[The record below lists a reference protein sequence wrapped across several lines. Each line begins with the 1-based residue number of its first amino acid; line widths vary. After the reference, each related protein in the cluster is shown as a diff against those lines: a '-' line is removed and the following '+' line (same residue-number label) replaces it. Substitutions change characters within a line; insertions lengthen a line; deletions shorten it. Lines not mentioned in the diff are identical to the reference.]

1 MALYYD
7 TDTFHD
13 IRRDIDE
20 VINNT
25 GTISKQ
31 QRDEIVSSYEENPQ
45 EYVQE
50 YQKYMTAR
58 EGGYGDEDSFR
69 DPGEYLTDIAGTA
82 IGEAAEGIID
92 VGEAILP
99 EAVTKKI
106 ASVSDDVAEYIPEG
120 VKRYWASSF
129 DPYHGE
135 GLSSD
140 ISEGIGTVASYL
152 IAGGPAVKIAGN
164 VIKGTMGAQKATGK
178 LANALKW
185 GVGGTIGATVV
196 EDPSKENY
204 VNVISDYIKN
214 NSPDTYE
221 EYKDTLETLAVDPND
236 PRALQYVNALFNNLA
251 FEGVFGAAL
260 GAAGTVAKPVVNRFV
275 DAVHKIGNSKTVIR
289 SSTPI
294 SRLMNKV
301 SRNLTSRFG
310 TDDTMLEAVIKKD
323 GASKA
328 ALTRASAF
336 NEELEKVLKRDNL
349 NNQPYLE
356 DVVYGALNGDKDKL
370 NLLAQSSE
378 EGAKIVTEMR
388 QAIDD
393 LSTAVNNKM
402 VKGGTKLSAKID
414 KNKGVYL
421 NDAYELYDNPGY
433 SLKNVPENIRVDAE
447 RYLKHDVGIPEE
459 HIPQL
464 LRNLTNGKTMG
475 EREKIFKT
483 FANMGVGTSKPFKK
497 KSDIPEPIRKLWG
510 VKKDPYENFS
520 RTYEKLSNFKAQGE
534 FAEEV
539 RAHMLN
545 KGIAKEGLDVPKRF
559 KEDAQPEDYVEDLGE
574 AYAKMRPGGMSDD
587 FINPLEG
594 LYADKNYADFIREGT
609 DVKGM
614 SQDPSAL
621 GALLR
626 MWLKLKSASQYNA
639 TVLSSTTHG
648 RNVIGNAAIM
658 IANGMLP
665 TAKNWTKQFKLTG
678 NRLRKLNNKDLS
690 ETLAQLQELGVV
702 DSSVKANTIRRVAQ
716 DAYNKD
722 YSHFLNKAT
731 IKKTGKALDKA
742 MNVYQAEDDFF
753 KIIHFDKTMEYLKE
767 AYPEISEDAL
777 KRMAAQRT
785 RDMMPNYALVPKAIK
800 RLRGAPVGDFMSFP
814 AEMMRTSKNLVK
826 YTLQDMTSGNQ
837 KLKNQAYK
845 RLAGMSLVGTG
856 GYGAIDY
863 TANIND
869 ISEDQKQAINRIV
882 PRWER
887 DTAKVFMGPI
897 KKDYRGNVY
906 VDYYNMGP
914 LDPYEYLKTA
924 ARTTMRLMQEDK
936 PWDMERA
943 LDMGLEI
950 GDKLLS
956 PYLGSSMMTEAFMD
970 AIKDT
975 EGKEGTDYAL
985 SLATAFAKSGAETL
999 MPGFINTLN
1008 NRRKFEIAKSKERG
1022 DPEYNLFGLRIGGS
1036 NIFAEPTGKEV
1047 GKWGNKLNPDSS
1059 NFGSFLGL
1067 KENTLDIT
1075 AGMKFEIGDALKT
1088 IGRGTSPVFK
1098 TLSEY
1103 NVRDPNEVVKKYLEG
1118 QENKLEGYKK
1128 LRDKMLAYAELYP
1141 DLVTD
1146 IERAL
1151 GQFSGGKKNK
1161 KEMQIIM
1168 DALQNIFRS
1177 DDLPI
1182 GGVRRALDG
1191 TGTPIPYDRI
1201 REIKEKLD
1209 FTEIE

>member
-1 MALYYD
+1 MTLYYD

-31 QRDEIVSSYEENPQ
+31 QRDEIVSSYDENPQ

-58 EGGYGDEDSFR
+58 EGGYGDEDDWR
-69 DPGEYLTDIAGTA
+69 GVGEYLTDVGGTA

-99 EAVTKKI
+99 EAVTEKI
-106 ASVSDDVAEYIPEG
+106 ASVSDDIAEYIPEG

-135 GLSSD
+135 GLSAD
-140 ISEGIGTVASYL
+140 ISEGIGTVGSYL

-185 GVGGTIGATVV
+185 GVGGTVGATLV

-204 VNVISDYIKN
+204 VNVISDYMKQ

-251 FEGVFGAAL
+251 LEGVFGAAL
-260 GAAGTVAKPVVNRFV
+260 GAAGTVAKPVVSKFV
-275 DAVHKIGNSKTVIR
+275 DAVHKVGNSKTVTE
-289 SSTPI
+289 STPI
-294 SRLMNKV
+294 SRMMGKL

-323 GASKA
+323 AASKA
-328 ALTRASAF
+328 AMTRASGWTEQL
-336 NEELEKVLKRDNL
+336 EEVLKRDGL
-349 NNQPYLE
+349 NNQPYL
-356 DVVYGALNGDKDKL
+356 DGVVDRALAGDKDAL
-370 NLLAQSSE
+370 NLLARDSQ
-378 EGAKIVTEMR
+378 EGAEIVVGMR
-388 QAIDD
+388 QALDD
-393 LSTAVNNKM
+393 LSTAVNKTM
-402 VKGGTKLSAKID
+402 VKENTKLHAKID
-414 KNKGVYL
+414 ANKGTYI
-421 NDAYELYDNPGY
+421 NTAYELFDNPGY
-433 SLKNVPENIRVDAE
+433 SLKNVPNNIRVDAE
-447 RYLKHDVGIPEE
+447 RYLRDKVKIPEE
-459 HIPQL
+459 SIPQL
-464 LRNLTNGKTMG
+464 LKNLTDGKKNKEEILETFATMG
-475 EREKIFKT
+475 
-483 FANMGVGTSKPFKK
+483 AGTSQPMRSKK
-497 KSDIPEPIRKLWG
+497 DIPIEIRRLWG
-510 VKKDPYENFS
+510 EKKNPYNNFS

-534 FAEEV
+534 FAAEV

-545 KGIAKEGLDVPKRF
+545 KGIAKKGLDVPKGL
-559 KEDAQPEDYVEDLGE
+559 KGYAQPGDHLEDLGE

-594 LYADKNYADFIREGT
+594 LYADKNYATFIREGT

-626 MWLKLKSASQYNA
+626 TWLKLKSTTQYNA

-648 RNVIGNAAIM
+648 RNVMGNVAIM
-658 IANGMLP
+658 MANGMLP
-665 TAKNWTKQFKLTG
+665 TAKNWTRQFKLTG

-690 ETLAQLQELGVV
+690 ESLAQLQELGVV

-716 DAYNKD
+716 DAFNND
-722 YSHFLNKAT
+722 YDHWLKKAT
-731 IKKTGKALDKA
+731 VKKTGKALDKA
-742 MNVYQAEDDFF
+742 MDIYQAEDDFF
-753 KIIHFDKTMEYLKE
+753 KIMHFDKTMQYLKE

-785 RDMMPNYALVPKAIK
+785 RDLMPNYALVPKALK

-826 YTLQDMTSGNQ
+826 YTLKDMTSGNK
-837 KLKNQAYK
+837 KLRNQAYK

-863 TANIND
+863 TATVND
-869 ISEDQKQAINRIV
+869 ISADQKQALNRIV

-887 DTAKVFMGPI
+887 DTAKVFMGPM
-897 KKDYRGNVY
+897 KKDYRGNLY
-906 VDYYNMGP
+906 VDYYNLGP

-936 PWDMERA
+936 PWSMERA
-943 LDMGLEI
+943 LEMGLEI
-950 GDKLLS
+950 GDKVLA
-956 PYLGSSMMTEAFMD
+956 PYLGTSMMTDAFVEAF
-970 AIKDT
+970 KNT
-975 EGKEGTDYAL
+975 EDKEGGEYAL
-985 SLATAFAKSGAETL
+985 NLAAAFARSAGETL
-999 MPGFINTLN
+999 TPGFIKTLN
-1008 NRRKFEIAKSKERG
+1008 NRRKFEIAKAKERG
-1022 DPEYNLFGLRIGGS
+1022 DPEYNLFGIMRFGGS
-1036 NIFAEPTGKEV
+1036 SLFDEPTGREV
-1047 GKWGNKLNPDSS
+1047 ASWGGKLNPGSTD
-1059 NFGSFLGL
+1059 FGAFMGL

-1075 AGMKFEIGDALKT
+1075 EGMRWQIRDALKA
-1088 IGRGTSPVFK
+1088 IDGGTSPVFK
-1098 TLSEY
+1098 ILNEH
-1103 NVRDPNEVVKKYLEG
+1103 NVRDPNEVVEKYIEG
-1118 QENKLEGYKK
+1118 QENKLEGYQR

-1141 DLVTD
+1141 ELITD
-1146 IERAL
+1146 IERGL
-1151 GQFSGGKKNK
+1151 RYFSGRKKNK
-1161 KEMQIIM
+1161 KEMQKIL
-1168 DALQNIFRS
+1168 DALGNVFRS
-1177 DDLPI
+1177 DDLPM
-1182 GGVRRALDG
+1182 GGLRRALEG

-1201 REIKEKLD
+1201 REIKEQLD